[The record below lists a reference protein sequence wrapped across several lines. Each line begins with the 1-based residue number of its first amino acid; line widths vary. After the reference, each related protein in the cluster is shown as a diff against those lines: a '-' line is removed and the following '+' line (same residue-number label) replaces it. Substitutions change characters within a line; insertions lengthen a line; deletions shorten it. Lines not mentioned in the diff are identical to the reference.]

1 MSSDPDPRL
10 VLRSISA
17 YLADWARFQAEYRG
31 AAGVQLAVAHGDEVI
46 VDLAWGLADSDSG
59 ESLTTEHLFRVASH
73 SKTMTAV
80 IVLRL
85 VEDGRLRLDDRA
97 DAHVP
102 ELAGSAIAGVTVR
115 ELLGHQAGIIRDS
128 SDGDFWQHE
137 RPFLDRDQLLDVL
150 RTEGNVFAS
159 NEHFK
164 YTNIGYSL
172 LGLIVER
179 VSGST
184 YAELGQEFVVQPLG
198 LERTGPEYAPERA
211 GEYASGHTGRTA
223 YGDPRRVIPHVD
235 TRAMASATGWY
246 STAREM
252 TRYGRAH
259 VFGDETL
266 LTDASKRLM
275 QREESRVLVR
285 EREIGRYGLG
295 LDLRTIGDRELIGH
309 SGGYPGHITR
319 TWIDPTDGLVVSCLT
334 NSVDGPAD
342 AIATGIIQLVD
353 LALKAAAEKPDPI
366 PTGSVPTDQIPTDQ
380 IPTGR
385 FANLWGVTDLV
396 DLGGILHAI
405 QSRMPE
411 PATAHQRLA
420 FDGDRL
426 VLEPVPGFG
435 PTGEEVAVERGADGE
450 IQSVRLGAMTAWPI
464 ERFREGMSAG
474 NPAGIAGRMS
484 P

>member
-1 MSSDPDPRL
+1 MSVDPHL

-31 AAGVQLAVAHGDEVI
+31 ATGLQLAVAHGDEVI
-46 VDLAWGLADSDSG
+46 VDRAWGLADTDSG
-59 ESLTTEHLFRVASH
+59 EALTTDHLFRIASH

-85 VEDGRLRLDDRA
+85 VEDGRLRLDDHA
-97 DAHVP
+97 DAHLP
-102 ELAGSAIAGVTVR
+102 ELAGSAVAGVTVR
-115 ELLGHQAGIIRDS
+115 ELLGHQGGIIRDS
-128 SDGDFWQHE
+128 SDGDFWQHD
-137 RPFLDRDQLLDVL
+137 RPFLDRDQVLEVL
-150 RTEGNVFAS
+150 RAEGNVFAS

-184 YAELGQEFVVQPLG
+184 YAELGQELIVRPLG
-198 LERTGPEYAPERA
+198 LERTGPEYDPEQA
-211 GEYASGHTGRTA
+211 GDYASGHTGRTA

-235 TRAMASATGWY
+235 TRAMAAATGWY

-285 EREIGRYGLG
+285 DREIGRYGLG
-295 LDLRTIGDRELIGH
+295 VDLGKIGDRALIGH

-342 AIATGIIQLVD
+342 AIATGVIQLVD
-353 LALKAAAEKPDPI
+353 LALKAAAEEPDPI
-366 PTGSVPTDQIPTDQ
+366 PMDQIP
-380 IPTGR
+380 IGR
-385 FANLWGVTDLV
+385 FANLWGVTDVV
-396 DLGGILHAI
+396 DLGGILHTI

-411 PATAHQRLA
+411 PATAHQRLTVA
-420 FDGDRL
+420 GGRL
-426 VLEPVPGFG
+426 GLEPVPGFG
-435 PTGEEVAVERGADGE
+435 PTGEAVAVERGEDGE

-464 ERFREGMSAG
+464 DRFREGMSAG
-474 NPAGIAGRMS
+474 NPESIAERMS

>member
-1 MSSDPDPRL
+1 MSADPDPRL
-10 VLRSISA
+10 VLRSISG
-17 YLADWARFQAEYRG
+17 YLADWARFQVEYRG
-31 AAGVQLAVAHGDEVI
+31 ATGLQLAVAHGDEVI
-46 VDLAWGLADSDSG
+46 VDLACGLADSDSG
-59 ESLTTEHLFRVASH
+59 EALTPEHLFRIASH

-97 DAHVP
+97 DAHVS
-102 ELAGSAIAGVTVR
+102 ELAGSAVAGVTVR

-128 SDGDFWQHE
+128 SDGDFWQHD
-137 RPFLDRDQLLDVL
+137 RAFLDRDQLLDVL
-150 RTEGNVFAS
+150 RAEGNVFAS

-184 YAELGQEFVVQPLG
+184 YAELGEELIIRPLG
-198 LERTGPEYAPERA
+198 LGRTGPEYDPERA

-235 TRAMASATGWY
+235 TRAMAAATGWY

-259 VFGDETL
+259 VFGDEAL

-285 EREIGRYGLG
+285 DREIGRYGLG
-295 LDLRTIGDRELIGH
+295 LDLRKIGDRELIGH

-319 TWIDPTDGLVVSCLT
+319 TWIDPIDGLVVSCLT

-353 LALKAAAEKPDPI
+353 LALKAAGEAPDPI
-366 PTGSVPTDQIPTDQ
+366 PTGQVPPHQIPAHQ

-385 FANLWGVTDLV
+385 FANLWGVTDVV

-405 QSRMPE
+405 QPRMPE

-420 FDGDRL
+420 VEGDRL

-435 PTGEEVAVERGADGE
+435 PTGEVVAVERGEDGE

-464 ERFREGMSAG
+464 DRFREGMSAG
-474 NPAGIAGRMS
+474 NPEGIAERMT